1 MFGLSP
7 REDGGYN
14 AGVQRRTAMTIGEHI
29 TEFEGKKIQ
38 EWHVG
43 DHVDPTM
50 ALRVSVEYDDPQTGA
65 ALITALAAAP
75 GADKIEAIVVGQWD
89 GEQFEAGNTELVQ
102 AFVDAANKF
111 KSLKAVFLGEIVYEE
126 CEISWLHQGDVAP
139 LLKAYP
145 ALEVLYIRGG
155 EDLAF
160 GKINHAH
167 LQKLVVQTGGLGGD
181 TVTEIAEAHLPALT
195 HLELWLGTDSYGGNT
210 TVDQLAPLLSGRAF
224 PKLKYLGLR
233 DSEIADAI
241 ATAAAN
247 APALST
253 LEELDLSMGTL
264 GDLGGNALLASPLVK
279 KLKRLNLAHHYLSA
293 DVIDGLS
300 KLSGV
305 KVDLSDGQGADDPDD
320 RYVSVSE

>member
-1 MFGLSP
+1 
-7 REDGGYN
+7 
-14 AGVQRRTAMTIGEHI
+14 MTIGQHI
-29 TEFEGKKIQ
+29 TTFEGKQIQ

-43 DHVDPTM
+43 DHVDPTK

-65 ALITALAAAP
+65 ALINALAAAP

-102 AFVDAANKF
+102 AFVDNAKKF
-111 KSLKAVFLGEIVYEE
+111 KSLKAVFLGEITYEE

-145 ALEVLYIRGG
+145 ELEALYIRGA
-155 EDLAF
+155 EDLVF

-167 LQKLVVQTGGLGGD
+167 LQKLVVQSGGLSGE
-181 TVTEIAEAHLPALT
+181 TVTTIAEAHLPALT

-210 TVDQLAPLLSGRAF
+210 TVDQLAPILSGRAF

-233 DSEIADAI
+233 DSQIADAV
-241 ATAAAN
+241 AVAAAN

-253 LEELDLSMGTL
+253 LEELDLSLGTL
-264 GDLGGNALLASPLVK
+264 GDEGGRALLASPLVK
-279 KLKRLNLAHHYLSA
+279 KLKRLNLSHHYMS
-293 DVIDGLS
+293 DEVIDLFD
-300 KLSGV
+300 KIEGV
-305 KVDLSDGQGADDPDD
+305 KVDASGGEGEVDPDD